1 MTILRIFDKK
11 DASYYGETAIESRY
25 SAFQEIKLIVDA
37 LNRKLGI
44 LIKPSSI
51 SFQKEHYALI
61 KNDLAIEEN
70 KRGNIIRVSDEEG
83 EWLIVD
89 DSLCMG
95 GELETVGKKA
105 FQTNIPMQ
113 KWWNDNKKHKFE
125 VTPTLLLESINQVV
139 QVQKVEQEKK
149 LEYSRDLVVHKNAID
164 TMSKETK
171 RMSYNTDANS
181 KSIEL
186 LADVVLQL
194 KEVIEKK

>member
-1 MTILRIFDKK
+1 
-11 DASYYGETAIESRY
+11 
-25 SAFQEIKLIVDA
+25 
-37 LNRKLGI
+37 
-44 LIKPSSI
+44 
-51 SFQKEHYALI
+51 
-61 KNDLAIEEN
+61 
-70 KRGNIIRVSDEEG
+70 
-83 EWLIVD
+83 
-89 DSLCMG
+89 
-95 GELETVGKKA
+95 
-105 FQTNIPMQ
+105 MQ